1 MCQVTEKDVK
11 RHSDMQK
18 HIAGKLYSGAAY
30 CVRSGITEELSVG
43 GV

>member
-1 MCQVTEKDVK
+1 MCQVSEKDVK

-18 HIAGKLYSGAAY
+18 HIAGKLYSVAAY
-30 CVRSGITEELSVG
+30 CVRSVIPEELSVF